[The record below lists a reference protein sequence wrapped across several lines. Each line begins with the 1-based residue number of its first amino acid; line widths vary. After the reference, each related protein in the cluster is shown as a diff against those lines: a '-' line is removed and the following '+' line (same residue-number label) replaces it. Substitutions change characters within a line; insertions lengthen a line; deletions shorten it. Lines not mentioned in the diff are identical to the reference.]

1 VFKLIISL
9 LSNFVAIFVT
19 EYLVSNFH
27 VTHDYI
33 GFAVVVL
40 LFTLANSIVLPVLR
54 TILKPLIWLTAG
66 LLGVALNGILLYAVD
81 KFSNGLTINGLSALI
96 AATLIIGVVNATI
109 SYGAKIFTLG
119 HD

>member
-1 VFKLIISL
+1 MFKLILSL
-9 LSNFVAIFVT
+9 VSNTVAILVT
-19 EYLVSNFH
+19 EYLVTNFH
-27 VTHDYI
+27 VTHDPI
-33 GFAVVVL
+33 GFIIVVA

-66 LLGVALNGILLYAVD
+66 LLGVALNGILLYVVD
-81 KFSNGLTINGLSALI
+81 KLSDGLTINGLSALLV
-96 AATLIIGVVNATI
+96 ATLIIGVVNATI